1 MKTFEQQAELIKQ
14 EIDILRSE
22 NFQTIKTINAT
33 ASADAFTIRQQA
45 VANATNVTIL
55 AEEEAFDRA
64 KEVIE
69 NFLIFNK
76 RKLLKH

>member
-33 ASADAFTIRQQA
+33 AAADAFTIRQQA

-55 AEEEAFDRA
+55 AEEEAFDHA
-64 KEVIE
+64 KEVIK
-69 NFLIFNK
+69 NFLIFTK
-76 RKLLKH
+76 RNY

>member
-33 ASADAFTIRQQA
+33 AAADAYQIRQQA

-55 AEEEAFDRA
+55 AEVEAFDHA
-64 KEVIE
+64 KEVI
-69 NFLIFNK
+69 
-76 RKLLKH
+76 